1 MTDLTGCG
9 YMRIPAAHMRIA
21 ASHRS
26 YMIGVHLKRRLK
38 YTEKAEVI
46 ASRLLQYIII
56 NNYVKQYYSEYYN
69 RDVQMLNLK
78 N

>member
-1 MTDLTGCG
+1 MSEVTECG
-9 YMRIPAAHMRIA
+9 YMRIAAAHG
-21 ASHRS
+21 S
-26 YMIGVHLKRRLK
+26 YIRGLHMKRRLK
-38 YTEKAEVI
+38 YTEKAGVV

-69 RDVQMLNLK
+69 RDIQMLNLE

>member
-9 YMRIPAAHMRIA
+9 YMRIAAVHMRIA
-21 ASHRS
+21 ASHRF

-38 YTEKAEVI
+38 YTEKAGVV
-46 ASRLLQYIII
+46 ASWLLQYIII